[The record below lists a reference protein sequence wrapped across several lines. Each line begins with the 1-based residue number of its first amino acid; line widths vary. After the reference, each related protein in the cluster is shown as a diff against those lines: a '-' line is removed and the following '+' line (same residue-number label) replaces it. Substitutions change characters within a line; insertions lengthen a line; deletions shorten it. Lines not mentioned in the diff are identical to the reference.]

1 MKKLSLFL
9 AASLMISSTFLS
21 ASCGDDEEEVQPEKI
36 ADEWLDDNATTA
48 EEDANYKLYSIEGDW
63 EVDPSQVDPSQ
74 LTNPNP
80 LSKITTDVT
89 AKAMIM
95 SETNIEKYN
104 TLQAIND
111 LAVTETKI
119 DGNVIAAYLIF
130 TKVKAGQLVAL
141 ETSQGSKGVVK
152 VTNLSADFKNVS
164 VKGYLRI
171 PKK

>member
-1 MKKLSLFL
+1 
-9 AASLMISSTFLS
+9 
-21 ASCGDDEEEVQPEKI
+21 
-36 ADEWLDDNATTA
+36 
-48 EEDANYKLYSIEGDW
+48 
-63 EVDPSQVDPSQ
+63 
-74 LTNPNP
+74 
-80 LSKITTDVT
+80 
-89 AKAMIM
+89 MIM